1 MPARARLVLLALVLA
16 LALPA
21 IAQAERD
28 PAGRVARIAYVEG
41 SASFA
46 PAGAQEWAKAILNRP
61 LIAGDRVY
69 TEAGARLELELGGSA
84 LRLDGGSAAEI
95 LDLDDEVAQFFLS
108 EGRANLYVRRIFE
121 GQFYEI
127 ATPVA
132 AVVARSP
139 VSLTVEMPPGG
150 GPLRVAV
157 WHGRAEVAGEGRRI
171 ELAGGEELLAS
182 DRSLADHV
190 IRRDPQESDFE
201 RFAFAR
207 DRDFDRA
214 ESLRYVPDDLIGYRE
229 LDRYGSWSYVREY
242 GSVWFPSRVSAGWA
256 PYRYGHWVWL
266 PVYGWTWVDDAPWG
280 FAVSHYGRWIWWD
293 GRWGWVPCPRRYRA
307 FWAPALVV
315 FYGGS
320 RWSIAYASTPVG
332 WFPLGP
338 GDIWLPWYSVSWHY
352 FHRINA
358 WNTWVGYGTIYSVY
372 HTVLVGG
379 GVVINLHYRYRG
391 RDFAWTF
398 VPEENFRRGRPVH
411 RHLLPVR
418 REDIARAELRR
429 VLGVMPTQASLK
441 GAAPSARG
449 VPDAGL
455 FAREAVATRQPSA
468 RAALPFAEAGEA
480 SAISA
485 RTRGLKLVGEGQES
499 GRGPRLALPSVE
511 EGARARGLSP
521 GLSEAPSSASRRGVA
536 GMAADA
542 STEPLRRGSLPAFEG
557 ATPRSAGTS
566 PLRGRAPSPAEISE
580 RRAGALP
587 PSAAWREGRSELPR
601 RGWSSAIESRSTDA
615 RSPDNASARSAGRDG
630 FALPA
635 RSRSG
640 DARGVESAGGRDP
653 FSRDAPASR
662 GLAPGS
668 GTLISPRGATPSAGS
683 GSLISPRGAQPSRSF
698 EPRASDPGGS
708 FGERR
713 PGSLIERAPA
723 HEVRFRDAAVETRS
737 RSSVPGGWPGRDR
750 AHSPSSIGQPA
761 PPMNTAPR
769 SYPGSSGAFAPRLPP
784 SSRYG
789 TVEYGPREPAY
800 SAPARGFWIEPAPR
814 PFRADPPVTRGIG
827 ENAGSTPRGSL
838 HRDFDF
844 SLPAPD
850 VQRGSG
856 SREASP
862 PSERPIREGLRGRRE
877 ESR

>member
-1 MPARARLVLLALVLA
+1 MRLRDCVLLAYLLLA
-16 LALPA
+16 LAAPA
-21 IAQAERD
+21 SVAREQD
-28 PAGRVARIAYVEG
+28 PAGRVARIAYLEG
-41 SASFA
+41 TASFA
-46 PAGAQEWAKAILNRP
+46 PAGVEEWAKAILNRP
-61 LIAGDRVY
+61 LIAGDRLY

-84 LRLDGGSAAEI
+84 LRLDERSAAEI

-157 WHGRAEVAGEGRRI
+157 WHGRAQVVGDGRRI

-242 GSVWFPSRVSAGWA
+242 GSVWFPSQVSVGWA

-293 GRWGWVPCPRRYRA
+293 GRWGWVPCPRRHRA
-307 FWAPALVV
+307 YWAPALVV
-315 FYGGS
+315 FYGG
-320 RWSIAYASTPVG
+320 RNWSLSYASAPVG

-372 HTVLVGG
+372 NTVLIGG

-455 FAREAVATRQPSA
+455 FAREAVATRQPSP
-468 RAALPFAEAGEA
+468 RAALPFGETGG
-480 SAISA
+480 SSTVSA
-485 RTRGLKLVGEGQES
+485 RTRGLTLVGEGQES
-499 GRGPRLALPSVE
+499 GRGARFALPSVE
-511 EGARARGLSP
+511 EGARARGISP
-521 GLSEAPSSASRRGVA
+521 ERSEASSSGSRRGVA

-542 STEPLRRGSLPAFEG
+542 STEPLRRGSLSAFEG
-557 ATPRSAGTS
+557 ATPRSAGAS

-587 PSAAWREGRSELPR
+587 PSAEWREGRSDLPR
-601 RGWSSAIESRSTDA
+601 RGWSSSSESREA
-615 RSPDNASARSAGRDG
+615 IVRAPENASTRGAGRDG
-630 FALPA
+630 LTLPS
-635 RSRSG
+635 RSRLG
-640 DARGVESAGGRDP
+640 ESHGLETVGGREP
-653 FSRDAPASR
+653 FSRTAPYSR
-662 GLAPGS
+662 NPPPSS
-668 GTLISPRGATPSAGS
+668 GTLISPRGSVPSPGS
-683 GSLISPRGAQPSRSF
+683 ESLISPRGTPPSRSF
-698 EPRASDPGGS
+698 EPRGSDPRGS

-723 HEVRFRDAAVETRS
+723 QELRFRDAGMETRS
-737 RSSVPGGWPGRDR
+737 RPPIEGGWPGRDR
-750 AHSPSSIGQPA
+750 FHSPSSIGETA
-761 PPMNTAPR
+761 PPINTAPR
-769 SYPGSSGAFAPRLPP
+769 SYRGSSGAFEPRLPP
-784 SSRYG
+784 SSRFG
-789 TVEYGPREPAY
+789 TVEHGPREPSS
-800 SAPARGFWIEPAPR
+800 SAPARGGWSEPAPR
-814 PFRADPPVTRGIG
+814 HFRADPPVTRDIWDNTGP
-827 ENAGSTPRGSL
+827 SSRGSL
-838 HRDFDF
+838 HRDFEY
-844 SLPAPD
+844 SPP
-850 VQRGSG
+850 VTEVPRGSS

-862 PSERPIREGLRGRRE
+862 RSESPVREALRGRRE
-877 ESR
+877 E